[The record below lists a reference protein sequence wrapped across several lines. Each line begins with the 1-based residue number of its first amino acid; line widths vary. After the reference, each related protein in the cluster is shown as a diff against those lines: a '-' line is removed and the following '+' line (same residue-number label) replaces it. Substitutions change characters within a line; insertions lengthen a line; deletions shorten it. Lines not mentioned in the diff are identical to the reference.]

1 LKLKDYREVKDM
13 TRQTNIGLLLALI
26 FIVAFSLVLTE
37 FRQPAQDVA
46 KQDIAKIDTDY
57 YQNSTPRVALERP
70 AVRREVRRPVR
81 PVPTRVVVAPAP
93 TAQRTVATNE
103 TPAPR
108 AVAPAPVTGTRGITP
123 VAPVT
128 RPDFAG
134 TITEQPRTTP
144 AGQPYR
150 ERTVDEL
157 ESDVTGTASR
167 TATPAQRPMSP
178 ADVRDAMAGQTTMQQ
193 GTHGR
198 VYTVINGDN
207 LRKISKKVYNS
218 DNKWRKIY
226 NANRGKLRNPNDIQV
241 GMKLVIPEA

>member
-1 LKLKDYREVKDM
+1 M

-37 FRQPAQDVA
+37 FRQPAQEVS
-46 KQDIAKIDTDY
+46 KQEIANIDTTY
-57 YQNSTPRVALERP
+57 YQNSTPRVELERP
-70 AVRREVRRPVR
+70 VVRREVRRPVR

-103 TPAPR
+103 TPAPSR
-108 AVAPAPVTGTRGITP
+108 VVTPTPVTSTRGITP

-157 ESDVTGTASR
+157 ESDITGTASR
-167 TATPAQRPMSP
+167 TATPAQRPMTP

-193 GTHGR
+193 GQQGR

-226 NANRGKLRNPNDIQV
+226 NANRAKLRNPNDIQV